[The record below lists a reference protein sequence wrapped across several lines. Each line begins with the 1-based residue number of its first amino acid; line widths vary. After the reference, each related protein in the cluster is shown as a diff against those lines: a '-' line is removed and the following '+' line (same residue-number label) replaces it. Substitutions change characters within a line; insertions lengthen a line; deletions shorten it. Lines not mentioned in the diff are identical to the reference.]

1 MIFQGPSDLAPL
13 GPAVCWDAL
22 RAAIVGNRGS
32 HPGRCHSC
40 QVNEMADWWED
51 QFELIR
57 TDWLAFLMQGEPV
70 AIVLLLV
77 VILFGYPTWIGI
89 GVVWEHVRHR

>member
-1 MIFQGPSDLAPL
+1 
-13 GPAVCWDAL
+13 
-22 RAAIVGNRGS
+22 
-32 HPGRCHSC
+32 
-40 QVNEMADWWED
+40 MAKWWEN

-77 VILFGYPTWIGI
+77 VILFGYLTWIGI
-89 GVVWEHVRHR
+89 RVVWEHFRDR